1 MDSADKSKAIV
12 QAIASE
18 AKTIWGDD
26 WIKEI
31 VRKYCELESLETDKE
46 VIPLRRRSTIV
57 RAFDTGAITLETLI
71 RLATCVEMTFIGEVR
86 RKEVTRF

>member
-1 MDSADKSKAIV
+1 MHSADKSKAIV

-18 AKTIWGDD
+18 ARTIWGDN

-31 VRKYCELESLETDKE
+31 VRKYCELESLETGNE
-46 VIPLRRRSTIV
+46 VIPPRRRSTIV

-71 RLATCVEMTFIGEVR
+71 RLATCVEMTFMGEVR